1 MTCALTNLTQIVGP
15 QVYLA
20 RENPAYHTGMRA
32 LLITSMMALTSFLA
46 GLYVDIACW
55 CLLFIMCLVMGFH
68 LKALNRKQQQR
79 RIALGRTGDIKDP
92 SIMSLEEAKAY
103 RLELKEALRA
113 EGRDIDDLNL
123 DAFADLTDR
132 ENPDFFYVSMPSV

>member
-1 MTCALTNLTQIVGP
+1 
-15 QVYLA
+15 
-20 RENPAYHTGMRA
+20 
-32 LLITSMMALTSFLA
+32 
-46 GLYVDIACW
+46 
-55 CLLFIMCLVMGFH
+55 MGAH

-92 SIMSLEEAKAY
+92 SIMSLEEAQAY

-132 ENPDFFYVSMPSV
+132 ENPDFFYVSILQSKYSCWKLTNISAGHLMSCLMPQSLIKVSVKGFRSAI

>member
-1 MTCALTNLTQIVGP
+1 
-15 QVYLA
+15 
-20 RENPAYHTGMRA
+20 
-32 LLITSMMALTSFLA
+32 
-46 GLYVDIACW
+46 
-55 CLLFIMCLVMGFH
+55 MGAH

-92 SIMSLEEAKAY
+92 SIMSLEEAKSY

-132 ENPDFFYVSMPSV
+132 ENPDFFYVSLLQDICRCCKLKIDHTGHLMHRAPGHLGWRLSVMIACVVRFDTGSSL

>member
-1 MTCALTNLTQIVGP
+1 
-15 QVYLA
+15 
-20 RENPAYHTGMRA
+20 
-32 LLITSMMALTSFLA
+32 MA
-46 GLYVDIACW
+46 
-55 CLLFIMCLVMGFH
+55 LVMGFH

-132 ENPDFFYVSMPSV
+132 ENPDFFYVSMPSAYDPA